1 MENQDFRSTTGGGY
15 FKLNFR
21 IISLIFILILIISLL
36 GVSFSYWRFG
46 SIQNDNNMASIKCF
60 KVNITNESDAITLN
74 DLHPITDE
82 EGLKSSSY
90 SFTIENTCDT
100 YAMYQVNLEDILDD
114 TITKRL
120 NNKYIKISLNDGT
133 PKVLN
138 TYQGVTP
145 TLKNADASFKLTSGS
160 LAPKGSSNDSVSYN
174 LKLWMDYDTPALDE
188 VMSATFKSKISVVSI
203 YTEED
208 KLTNNITITYNTK
221 ATDYT
226 KDSETI
232 DINATSTNYNLIEYS
247 SDNITYTSIDTPSK
261 DVTITKTYTE
271 DKDETIYFRDEMG
284 NLKSE
289 SVVLSKLDKTGPTIS
304 LNKSSEWGIT
314 NTIDITLKDDKS
326 GLNGYALTNTETEPS
341 EWTHVNG
348 QEMNVT
354 ETVYNNGK
362 YYIYAKD
369 SLGNISHTS
378 IDIDKIDDIAPVI
391 TSITEQSEYGL
402 TSKITINAKDNETG
416 LKRYGISDPNN
427 QITWTNF
434 TGNPKEETITITAKL
449 NGRYS
454 IYVEDNGT
462 STASQYFNVTKVD
475 MIKPTAKINAS
486 VLNDSITI
494 SATGSTDSQ
503 TGIAK
508 YEYSI
513 DGTTYYS
520 SEEENYTFT
529 GLNDGVYTAYLRV
542 TDKAGL
548 STTISTSAVIAYQNV
563 YVSSSGDDSS
573 GNGSKESPFAS
584 LSMAYVK
591 VKSGGN
597 IKLLSDITPIE
608 ATYFDTE
615 NKSVRLVSVNTAHSI
630 LRESNTTD
638 TALLS
643 IKNSNYL
650 FIEGVIIDGKN
661 IAATAPLISVNN
673 STLTLAT
680 DAIVRNAVNNG
691 SGYHGGGIDA
701 RNSSTVNLVNGA
713 TVTGNKT
720 KLQGGGLMIYGSTL
734 NFSNGNVINNEI
746 TDFTTSGA
754 GPGGIMTWESKVS
767 IRNGTI
773 ANNVGAWGGGLVV
786 NSENNAASLEM
797 TGGTISGNTAN
808 RGAGILIQA
817 GSKKLTTATISGGT
831 IEKNTA
837 KDAGAGIAIQKTTL
851 MLNGG
856 KICNN
861 VATNNGGGML
871 IVNEGIVYMKNATIS
886 DNTANIVGGGIGL
899 WSQGKFYLE
908 SGSIINN
915 KAKTNGGGIAFG
927 NSGTL
932 LSITGG
938 TITGNKCT
946 SSNTYGGIFGG
957 GDGEIYNY
965 KSGTISGNTPKDSN
979 K

>member
-1 MENQDFRSTTGGGY
+1 MKIKKNHVGGGY

-21 IISLIFILILIISLL
+21 TISLIFILILIISLI

-46 SIQNDNNMASIKCF
+46 SIQNDKNMASSKCF

-160 LAPKGSSNDSVSYN
+160 LGPKGSSNDSVSYN

-188 VMSATFKSKISVVSI
+188 VMSATFKSKISVVSV

-247 SDNITYTSIDTPSK
+247 SDNITYTSIDIPSK

-289 SVVLSKLDKTGPTIS
+289 SVVLSKLDQTGPTIS
-304 LNKSSEWGIT
+304 LNKSNEWGIT
-314 NTIDITLKDDKS
+314 NTIDITLKDNKS

-369 SLGNISHTS
+369 ALGNISHTS

-402 TSKITINAKDNETG
+402 TSTITINAKDSETG

-475 MIKPTAKINAS
+475 MIKPTAKINAC
-486 VLNDSITI
+486 VLKDSITI
-494 SATGSTDSQ
+494 SATGSVDSQ

-548 STTISTSAVIAYQNV
+548 STTVSTSAVVAYQNV

-643 IKNSNYL
+643 IKNSNFL
-650 FIEGVIIDGKN
+650 VIEGVIIDGKN

-886 DNTANIVGGGIGL
+886 DNTANTVGGGIGL

>member
-1 MENQDFRSTTGGGY
+1 MKIKKNHVGGGY

-21 IISLIFILILIISLL
+21 TISLIFILILIISLI

-46 SIQNDNNMASIKCF
+46 SIQNDKNMASSKCF

-90 SFTIENTCDT
+90 SFTIQNTCDT

-160 LAPKGSSNDSVSYN
+160 LSPKGSSNDSVSYN

-188 VMSATFKSKISVVSI
+188 VMSATFKSKISVVSV

-247 SDNITYTSIDTPSK
+247 SDNITYTSIDIPSK

-289 SVVLSKLDKTGPTIS
+289 SVVLSKLDQTGPTIS
-304 LNKSSEWGIT
+304 LNKSNEWGIT
-314 NTIDITLKDDKS
+314 NTIDITLKDNKS

-369 SLGNISHTS
+369 ALGNISHTS

-391 TSITEQSEYGL
+391 TNITEQSEYGL
-402 TSKITINAKDNETG
+402 TSTITINAKDSETG

-475 MIKPTAKINAS
+475 MIKPTAKINAC
-486 VLNDSITI
+486 VLKDSITI
-494 SATGSTDSQ
+494 SATGSVDSQ

-548 STTISTSAVIAYQNV
+548 STTVSTSAVVAYQNV

-643 IKNSNYL
+643 IKNSNFL
-650 FIEGVIIDGKN
+650 VIEGVIIDGKN

-886 DNTANIVGGGIGL
+886 DNTANTVGGGIGL

>member
-1 MENQDFRSTTGGGY
+1 
-15 FKLNFR
+15 
-21 IISLIFILILIISLL
+21 
-36 GVSFSYWRFG
+36 
-46 SIQNDNNMASIKCF
+46 MASSKCF
-60 KVNITNESDAITLN
+60 KVNITNESEAITLN
-74 DLHPITDE
+74 NLHPITDE
-82 EGLKSSSY
+82 EGLKSSNY

-160 LAPKGSSNDSVSYN
+160 LSPKGSSNDSVNYN

-494 SATGSTDSQ
+494 SATGSVDSQ

-548 STTISTSAVIAYQNV
+548 STTVSTSAVVAYQNV

>member
-46 SIQNDNNMASIKCF
+46 SIQNDNNMASSKCF
-60 KVNITNESDAITLN
+60 KVNITNESEAITLN
-74 DLHPITDE
+74 NLHPITDE
-82 EGLKSSSY
+82 EGLKSSNY

-160 LAPKGSSNDSVSYN
+160 LSPKGSSNDSVNYN

-494 SATGSTDSQ
+494 SATGSVDSQ

>member
-1 MENQDFRSTTGGGY
+1 
-15 FKLNFR
+15 
-21 IISLIFILILIISLL
+21 
-36 GVSFSYWRFG
+36 
-46 SIQNDNNMASIKCF
+46 MASSKCF
-60 KVNITNESDAITLN
+60 KVNITNESEAITLN
-74 DLHPITDE
+74 NLHPITDE
-82 EGLKSSSY
+82 EGLKSSNY

-160 LAPKGSSNDSVSYN
+160 LSPKGSSNDSVNYN